1 MLIRTKRLSI
11 ALESWKEKFS
21 ITLGFTIRHQYHFKC
36 ACLLTTCFPVPTV
49 FVWFPHIKTGCFLH
63 IVSFPPVHWQQEVDV

>member
-1 MLIRTKRLSI
+1 MIFLIFL
-11 ALESWKEKFS
+11 ALFFVPTPRSVLEAPYY
-21 ITLGFTIRHQYHFKC
+21 LGSPYFKC